1 MKTFNFSLKLPAALF
16 IWFLPGIAAHA
27 SESSQA
33 TTTSKQASVDVAWS
47 KQPDGDV
54 RFDFKTTPAKGL
66 KINSEGPWSLEIKG
80 HSGLTIPKP
89 KLGKP
94 EFQESLPGFSL
105 MSKPTAKS
113 GKIEFK
119 MVVFVCTESK
129 AQCFRDVQQGSLNW
143 NLN

>member
-1 MKTFNFSLKLPAALF
+1 MNKFNLSLKLLAALAT
-16 IWFLPGIAAHA
+16 WTLLGIAAHA
-27 SESSQA
+27 SESRQA

-47 KQPDGDV
+47 KQPDGDI

-80 HSGLTIPKP
+80 HSGLTIAKP

-94 EFQESLPGFSL
+94 EFQEALPGFSL
-105 MSKPTAKS
+105 TSKPTAKS
-113 GKIEFK
+113 GKIDFK

-129 AQCFRDVQQGSLNW
+129 AQCFRDVQQGSLDW
-143 NLN
+143 KLN